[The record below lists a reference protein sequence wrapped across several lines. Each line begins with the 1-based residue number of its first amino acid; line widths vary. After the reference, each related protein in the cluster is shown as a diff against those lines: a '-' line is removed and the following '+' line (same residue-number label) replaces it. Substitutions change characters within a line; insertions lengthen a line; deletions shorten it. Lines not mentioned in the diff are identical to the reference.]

1 MRHSEGQACECRLL
15 YEVWI
20 QGREEKV
27 QALISRRQHHEPL
40 VLPQRAVQGP
50 GQSESGTEGR
60 RDLSPGGPG
69 GDKGV
74 KGMEV
79 LLRRCMYDLEIRVLG
94 VLTRARARQS
104 AEQEHRSQCLTEVQA
119 SGSSR
124 DCLIGLSSVH
134 MGSIGGGSYT
144 YLSAP
149 LDPLTSSS
157 VPLSPVPLLAMPSWK
172 GSSEHDIRSQRNFP
186 PQASSSPSY
195 LDYLCRSKSACRSAT
210 PLYQASFLSS
220 SPTRQ

>member
-1 MRHSEGQACECRLL
+1 MAELDPWWQPGEDCRYERSDTQPPAEQMQRELRGRETEEEMYSRAQTALGEIMRHSEGQACECRLL

-60 RDLSPGGPG
+60 RDLSLGGPG

-74 KGMEV
+74 KGME
-79 LLRRCMYDLEIRVLG
+79 LLLPRCMYDLEIRVLG

-104 AEQEHRSQCLTEVQA
+104 AEPEHRSQCLTDSRFRQA
-119 SGSSR
+119 AAVGT
-124 DCLIGLSSVH
+124 V
-134 MGSIGGGSYT
+134 
-144 YLSAP
+144 
-149 LDPLTSSS
+149 
-157 VPLSPVPLLAMPSWK
+157 
-172 GSSEHDIRSQRNFP
+172 
-186 PQASSSPSY
+186 
-195 LDYLCRSKSACRSAT
+195 
-210 PLYQASFLSS
+210 
-220 SPTRQ
+220 